1 MSMKN
6 VVVNTAIVMVV
17 GLALI
22 PIVLAVV
29 FIPLLRYLACL
40 FLFYLI
46 LQFALDGV
54 VEEFKAEQQAKIVD
68 KEGRIN
74 ENGN

>member
-6 VVVNTAIVMVV
+6 VIVNTSIVMII

-29 FIPLLRYLACL
+29 FIPLVRYLACL

-46 LQFALDGV
+46 LQFALNGV
-54 VEEFKAEQQAKIVD
+54 VEEVKAEQQAKID
-68 KEGRIN
+68 GEERIN
-74 ENGN
+74 ENEN

>member
-1 MSMKN
+1 MKN
-6 VVVNTAIVMVV
+6 VVINTSIVVAV

-29 FIPLLRYLACL
+29 FIPLLRYLAGL

-46 LQFALDGV
+46 FQFALNGAI
-54 VEEFKAEQQAKIVD
+54 EEVKAERQAKID
-68 KEGRIN
+68 GEERIN
-74 ENGN
+74 ENEN

>member
-1 MSMKN
+1 MKN
-6 VVVNTAIVMVV
+6 VVMNTSIVMVI
-17 GLALI
+17 GASLI

-40 FLFYLI
+40 FLFYVI
-46 LQFALDGV
+46 LHFALNGV
-54 VEEFKAEQQAKIVD
+54 IEEVKAERQT
-68 KEGRIN
+68 RIADNEEQGN

>member
-1 MSMKN
+1 MKN
-6 VVVNTAIVMVV
+6 VLINTAIVVAV

-29 FIPLLRYLACL
+29 FIPLVRYLACL

-46 LQFALDGV
+46 FQFALNGV
-54 VEEFKAEQQAKIVD
+54 IEEIKAERQAKID
-68 KEGRIN
+68 GEERIN
-74 ENGN
+74 ENEN

>member
-1 MSMKN
+1 MKN

-29 FIPLLRYLACL
+29 FIPLVRYLACL
-40 FLFYLI
+40 FLFYVI
-46 LQFALDGV
+46 LQFALNGAI
-54 VEEFKAEQQAKIVD
+54 EEVKAERQAKID
-68 KEGRIN
+68 AKEQAN
-74 ENGN
+74 KN

>member
-1 MSMKN
+1 MKN
-6 VVVNTAIVMVV
+6 VVINTSIVVAV

-29 FIPLLRYLACL
+29 FIPLLRYLAGL

-46 LQFALDGV
+46 FQFALNGMI
-54 VEEFKAEQQAKIVD
+54 EEVKAERQAKID
-68 KEGRIN
+68 GEEQAN
-74 ENGN
+74 ED

>member
-1 MSMKN
+1 MKN
-6 VVVNTAIVMVV
+6 VVVNTSIVMVV

-29 FIPLLRYLACL
+29 FIPLVRYLACL

-46 LQFALDGV
+46 LQFALNGV
-54 VEEFKAEQQAKIVD
+54 IEEVKAERQAKI
-68 KEGRIN
+68 EHEERIN

>member
-1 MSMKN
+1 MKN
-6 VVVNTAIVMVV
+6 VVINTSIVVAV

-29 FIPLLRYLACL
+29 FIPLLRYLAGL

-46 LQFALDGV
+46 FQFALNGMI
-54 VEEFKAEQQAKIVD
+54 EEVKAERQAKING
-68 KEGRIN
+68 EEQAN
-74 ENGN
+74 ED

>member
-6 VVVNTAIVMVV
+6 VIVNTSIVMIIGVS
-17 GLALI
+17 LI

-29 FIPLLRYLACL
+29 FIPLVRYLACL

-46 LQFALDGV
+46 LQFALNGV
-54 VEEFKAEQQAKIVD
+54 IEEVKAERQAKID
-68 KEGRIN
+68 GEEQIN
-74 ENGN
+74 ENEN

>member
-1 MSMKN
+1 MKN
-6 VVVNTAIVMVV
+6 VVMNTSIVMVI
-17 GLALI
+17 GASLI

-46 LQFALDGV
+46 FHFALDGV
-54 VEEFKAEQQAKIVD
+54 VEEFKAERQAKID
-68 KEGRIN
+68 TEEQTN
-74 ENGN
+74 EEL

>member
-1 MSMKN
+1 MKN
-6 VVVNTAIVMVV
+6 VVVNTSIVMVV

-29 FIPLLRYLACL
+29 FIPLVRYLACL

-46 LQFALDGV
+46 FQFALNGV
-54 VEEFKAEQQAKIVD
+54 IEEVKAERQAKID
-68 KEGRIN
+68 AKKQAN
-74 ENGN
+74 ED

>member
-1 MSMKN
+1 MKN
-6 VVVNTAIVMVV
+6 VVMNTSIVMVI
-17 GLALI
+17 GASLI

-46 LQFALDGV
+46 LHFALDGV
-54 VEEFKAEQQAKIVD
+54 VEEFKAERQAKID
-68 KEGRIN
+68 TEEQSKEG
-74 ENGN
+74 

>member
-1 MSMKN
+1 MKN
-6 VVVNTAIVMVV
+6 TVINTSIVMVI
-17 GLALI
+17 GASLI

-46 LQFALDGV
+46 LHFALDGV
-54 VEEFKAEQQAKIVD
+54 VEEFKAERQAKITD
-68 KEGRIN
+68 EKEQAN
-74 ENGN
+74 EN

>member
-6 VVVNTAIVMVV
+6 VVINTSIVMVV

-29 FIPLLRYLACL
+29 FIPLVRYLACL
-40 FLFYLI
+40 FLFYVI
-46 LQFALDGV
+46 FQFALNGV
-54 VEEFKAEQQAKIVD
+54 IEEVKAERQAKID
-68 KEGRIN
+68 GEERIN
-74 ENGN
+74 ENEN

>member
-6 VVVNTAIVMVV
+6 VVINTAIVMVV

-29 FIPLLRYLACL
+29 FIPLVRYLAGL
-40 FLFYLI
+40 FLFYL
-46 LQFALDGV
+46 LFQLALNGV
-54 VEEFKAEQQAKIVD
+54 IEEVKAEQQAKIVED
-68 KEGRIN
+68 EEQSNKKAA
-74 ENGN
+74 